1 VAGHQICGGQLHVVS
16 GIRRGNGED
25 VIFYIREEVVR
36 FEQRKRKGVK
46 LEKPK
51 EGVLGS
57 HRNVEEEVPILSIIQ
72 QGGLNLKEVGMVLHQ
87 KFTSGLLSALLQFA
101 EQLDHFGRV

>member
-16 GIRRGNGED
+16 GIRGGNGED
-25 VIFYIREEVVR
+25 VIFYIREEVVC
-36 FEQRKRKGVK
+36 FEQRERKGVK
-46 LEKPK
+46 PEKSK

-101 EQLDHFGRV
+101 EQLDHFGGV